1 MVRRFFW
8 QLVLV
13 VAFACPSLAQDS
25 RVEINGFLGYT
36 FSEGVSVDPN
46 SVISILV
53 DKISPTSSFSWGA
66 QIGVYATEN
75 VQVGFLFDQQ
85 DSRFELKGTG
95 GRKEEVAD
103 LAVRNYHGVFIYNWG
118 DERDTTRPFLF
129 GGIGATNYS
138 FGQVDGFDIDSE
150 TRFSTT
156 WGGGVKIY
164 PGRSVGFSATARWT
178 PTHIR
183 SDPAGV
189 WCSPYWPG
197 GCWVVSESNFSN
209 QLALSA
215 GVLIRF

>member
-95 GRKEEVAD
+95 GQKEEVAD

-164 PGRSVGFSATARWT
+164 PSKSVGFSATARWT
-178 PTHIR
+178 PTNIR
-183 SDPAGV
+183 SDPGV

-197 GCWVVSESNFSN
+197 GCWVVSESNFSKR
-209 QLALSA
+209 
-215 GVLIRF
+215 LIER